1 MERNGYRD
9 SAGWWIKKVKDGR
22 NAMKCVSIALNI
34 ASIIL
39 TIFIIV
45 DILAS
50 YKRKKSKCK

>member
-1 MERNGYRD
+1 
-9 SAGWWIKKVKDGR
+9 
-22 NAMKCVSIALNI
+22 MKCVSIALNI

-39 TIFIIV
+39 TIVIII